1 MTPDRSDDLGRRV
14 DASTENDAVRPLE
27 LADFLLIAEAVLE
40 IPAKKVAED
49 SSLHLADSALHAP
62 LASFGGIEAYPDFAT
77 KAAVLC
83 AHLVKNHPL
92 KDGNAPVALIATIEF
107 CQRNGH
113 PWSTAAGDADGEVT
127 AAWFN
132 ALAAEPLT
140 NEIVI
145 QLSEWIRERMGADAA

>member
-1 MTPDRSDDLGRRV
+1 MTPE
-14 DASTENDAVRPLE
+14 ASVRTEPETVRPIE

-40 IPAKKVAED
+40 TPAKRIAET

-62 LASFGGIEAYPDFAT
+62 FASFGGEDFYPDFPT

-92 KDGNAPVALIATIEF
+92 EDGNAPVALIITIEF

-113 PWSTAAGDADGEVT
+113 PWTPPPDDEDGALTAARILD
-127 AAWFN
+127 
-132 ALAAEPLT
+132 LAAAPLT
-140 NEIVI
+140 DDTVAG
-145 QLSEWIRERMGADAA
+145 LATWIAARTGLVA

>member
-1 MTPDRSDDLGRRV
+1 MTPGAPLQ
-14 DASTENDAVRPLE
+14 TEPETVRALE

-40 IPAKKVAED
+40 IPAKRIAQE

-62 LASFGGIEAYPDFAT
+62 LACFGGEDFYPGFAL

-92 KDGNAPVALIATIEF
+92 RDGNAPVALIATIEF

-113 PWSTAAGDADGEVT
+113 PWTSPPWDEDGEVT
-127 AAWFN
+127 ARRLLD
-132 ALAAEPLT
+132 LAAAP
-140 NEIVI
+140 ISDAVI
-145 QLSEWIRERMGADAA
+145 GDLAAWIGERMGQGPPPPT

>member
-1 MTPDRSDDLGRRV
+1 MSSDAFLR
-14 DASTENDAVRPLE
+14 TESETVRALE

-40 IPAKKVAED
+40 TPAKRIAET

-62 LASFGGIEAYPDFAT
+62 LACFGGEDFYPDFPT

-92 KDGNAPVALIATIEF
+92 EDGNAPVALIATIEF

-113 PWSTAAGDADGEVT
+113 PWTPPPGDEDGAVT
-127 AAWFN
+127 AARVLE
-132 ALAAEPLT
+132 LAAAPLT
-140 NEIVI
+140 DDTVAD
-145 QLSEWIRERMGADAA
+145 LATWIAERTGLAA

>member
-1 MTPDRSDDLGRRV
+1 MTPD
-14 DASTENDAVRPLE
+14 ASLRTEHDTVRALE

-40 IPAKKVAED
+40 IPAKRIAED

-62 LASFGGIEAYPDFAT
+62 LACFGGEDFYPEFAL

-92 KDGNAPVALIATIEF
+92 RDGNAPVALIATIEF

-113 PWSTAAGDADGEVT
+113 PWTPPPGDEDGEVT
-127 AAWFN
+127 AARFLD
-132 ALAAEPLT
+132 LAAAPLDDAT
-140 NEIVI
+140 IAE
-145 QLSEWIRERMGADAA
+145 LASWIGSRIGPP

>member
-1 MTPDRSDDLGRRV
+1 MTPDVSPRPEA
-14 DASTENDAVRPLE
+14 DAATVRALE

-40 IPAKKVAED
+40 IPAKRVAAA

-62 LASFGGIEAYPDFAT
+62 MACFGGEDFYPEFAT

-92 KDGNAPVALIATIEF
+92 EDGNAPVALVATIEF

-113 PWSTAAGDADGEVT
+113 PWNPPPGDEDGAVT
-127 AAWFN
+127 AARFL

-140 NEIVI
+140 DAAIED
-145 QLSEWIRERMGADAA
+145 LAGWMRERMGMEAGPSA